1 VKWVQERAILLRGE
15 EASVFEPGCRVVVAL
30 SVGLLASAVG
40 AGTTLYVDADHPCP
54 GTGTEGDPFCSIRN
68 ALQVAADTD
77 EIVVAA
83 GTYIE
88 TVDFGGKA
96 VTLRS
101 ADGPEVTI
109 IDAHGV
115 GTVVVC
121 VSAEGPDTVLQGFT
135 ITGGSGAPGA
145 GGGMHNQQSNPTV
158 INCRFVDNSAATMGG
173 GMYNYDASPTVI
185 DCAFSGNS
193 AAWSGGGMANEGL
206 NEPSSPTVIGCTFS
220 GNTADDGGGMTNLN
234 DAAPTL
240 IGCAFIDNVAL
251 VAGGGM
257 SNSAGNLTVAN
268 CTFSGNTATDDG
280 GAMWNSRGYPAL
292 TNCTFSGNSA
302 GAAGALYDC
311 CGSIPVV
318 TNCVFWGN
326 GPAGISGA
334 TSVSY
339 SDVQGGWPGTG
350 NINADPL
357 LVDAGGGVLRLSA
370 GSPCLDAGH
379 NWAIAG
385 LADTDIDGHPRFASD
400 EADDDPGCGIPA
412 VVDMGACEYLGQPF
426 PVKYGDIDGDG
437 LVGVNDFLLLLT
449 KWGGCEAACCLADLD
464 MDGQVGVT
472 DFLILLATWD

>member
-1 VKWVQERAILLRGE
+1 M
-15 EASVFEPGCRVVVAL
+15 FEPGCRVVVIM
-30 SVGLLASAVG
+30 SVGLMASAVG
-40 AGTTLYVDADHPCP
+40 AGTTLYVDAGHPCP
-54 GTGTEGDPFCSIRN
+54 GSGTEGDPYCSLRN
-68 ALQVAADTD
+68 ALQVAVDTD

-83 GTYIE
+83 GTYVE
-88 TVDFGGKA
+88 TVDFGGRA

-121 VSAEGPDTVLQGFT
+121 DSGEGPGTVLQGFT
-135 ITGGSGAPGA
+135 ITGGVGAPGT
-145 GGGMHNQQSNPTV
+145 GGGMYNHQSNPTV
-158 INCRFVDNSAATMGG
+158 INCRFLDNSAATVGG

-206 NEPSSPTVIGCTFS
+206 YEPSSPTVIGCTFT

-240 IGCAFIDNVAL
+240 IGCTFIDNVAF

-257 SNSAGNLTVAN
+257 SNSAGSLTVAN
-268 CTFSGNTATDDG
+268 CTFIGNTATDDG
-280 GAMWNSRGYPAL
+280 GAVWNSRGYPAI
-292 TNCTFSGNSA
+292 TNSTFSGNSA
-302 GAAGALYDC
+302 GAAGALYNC
-311 CGSIPVV
+311 CGSVPVV

-326 GPAGISGA
+326 GPAGVSGA

-339 SDVQGGWPGTG
+339 SDVQGGWPGVG

-357 LVDAGGGVLRLSA
+357 LVDAGGGVLQLSA
-370 GSPCLDAGH
+370 GSPCIDAGH

-385 LADTDIDGHPRFASD
+385 LAGTDVDGHPRFASD
-400 EADDDPGCGIPA
+400 EGDFDPGCGIPA
-412 VVDMGACEYLGQPF
+412 VVDMGACEHQGQPF
-426 PVKYGDIDGDG
+426 PVKYGDVDGDG
-437 LVGVNDFLLLLT
+437 LVGVNDFLLLLGE
-449 KWGGCEAACCLADLD
+449 WGACDAACCLADLD

-472 DFLILLATWD
+472 DFLILLASWG